1 MNDFNLREYLKHN
14 PLLKEDA
21 PKFKGSNTFIED
33 NPYFGVDEIPP
44 SIDHFEISTVIQ
56 AIDASNTP
64 EDFFKKLFPKEA
76 GFSMSPSEDIK
87 NFFSYHKPNLK
98 IKGDI
103 MVDVGLM
110 MGADEDEIP
119 VKGKI
124 PAKEFLSLFGK
135 YWETTGEY
143 GGDSDFIYQGLEAH
157 VEDGVLSPE
166 EAGQVM
172 LMYWNDPDMDPD
184 EIEDILNTFK

>member
-1 MNDFNLREYLKHN
+1 MDKFNLKEYLKNN
-14 PLLKEDA
+14 PLLKE
-21 PKFKGSNTFIED
+21 E
-33 NPYFGVDEIPP
+33 V
-44 SIDHFEISTVIQ
+44 
-56 AIDASNTP
+56 
-64 EDFFKKLFPKEA
+64 
-76 GFSMSPSEDIK
+76 
-87 NFFSYHKPNLK
+87 
-98 IKGDI
+98 
-103 MVDVGLM
+103 MVDVSLM
-110 MGADEDEIP
+110 MGADDDKIP

-157 VEDGVLSPE
+157 VDEGVLSPE

-172 LMYWNDPDMDPD
+172 LMYWDDPDMDPD

>member
-1 MNDFNLREYLKHN
+1 MDKFNLREYLSNN
-14 PLLKEDA
+14 PLLKENVGGAVEIEFQNWLDEMST
-21 PKFKGSNTFIED
+21 KFED
-33 NPYFGVDEIPP
+33 EKITLQ
-44 SIDHFEISTVIQ
+44 TVIEYAQ
-56 AIDASNTP
+56 EALRQYAMDDWQPGQPLPETNTLN
-64 EDFFKKLFPKEA
+64 EEV
-76 GFSMSPSEDIK
+76 
-87 NFFSYHKPNLK
+87 
-98 IKGDI
+98 

-172 LMYWNDPDMDPD
+172 LMYWDDPDMDPD